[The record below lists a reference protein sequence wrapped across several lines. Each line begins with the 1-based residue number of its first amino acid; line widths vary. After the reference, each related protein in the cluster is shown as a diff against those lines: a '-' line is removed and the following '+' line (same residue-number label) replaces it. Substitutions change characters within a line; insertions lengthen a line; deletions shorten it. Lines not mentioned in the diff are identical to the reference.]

1 MIIHYPIADNFP
13 FASWLFFLKS
23 CLILTVFLFF
33 STCLYAYQEIP
44 DLIRVGAYENPP
56 KLFTDAQGRTVG
68 IFPDLLRV
76 IAEQEGWNLLY
87 VPGSWEKCLH
97 RLETGEIDIMPDVAY
112 SEERGQKYDFSE
124 ESIFINWG
132 AVYTRMD
139 FPLESLLALKDARV
153 AVMKGSIHTDGPEGI
168 KNLLEKFSIS
178 CQYVEVSDYAEVFR
192 LLDAGDADAG
202 VVNRMFGDLYE
213 KQYRVSATSVIFN
226 PIHLRFVFP
235 KNSAPG
241 RHLAKRIDLSVR
253 EMKKKSDSVYYSI
266 LSRYLSQSPA
276 AWTARETRGLQPELS
291 KEEQAWIQAHPVIRM
306 GVDPEF
312 PPFEFISPKGQYQ
325 GMAAEYVKLIGE
337 RLGLRFEKVSG
348 LAWKDVMEKAAKQE
362 IDVLPCVGI
371 TAERKKYFTYT
382 RPYLSFPR
390 IIVTR
395 TESDLKSL
403 EDLGTARVAVQ
414 ISSSHEGFVREHTQI
429 QPIRC
434 DTFQQAL
441 LMLSRGEADA
451 VIGNLAVATHMIR
464 ELSLSNLKIA
474 AHTDQ
479 MPNPLAFAVRK
490 DWPIL
495 SDLINRALDSVS
507 EEERIRIFRK
517 WTPLEYEQNSPAD
530 SRTAISL
537 TEEEIYWIRSH
548 PIIRVASDPNWAPVE
563 FLDAKGQYQGI
574 AQEYLRIIANLTGL
588 QFEIL
593 QEMEWKDLMQ
603 KAADRQMDLF
613 SCLSKT
619 PERNRHLNFTRP
631 WLSVPVVIFTRN
643 DVTYVG
649 KLTELR
655 GKKVAAV
662 QDNAAAEWLARD
674 YPDMKP
680 VPAES
685 TSDALEKLQ
694 SGQVFAFVGD
704 ILSAGYYLG
713 KLKHPAIK
721 VAGDT
726 PYVYEQSLAVRSDWP
741 MLAQILQKALDA
753 IPETERNAIYQRW
766 ISVKYERGVNY
777 SLLWKVLTPALV
789 LILLFLY
796 WNRRLSAEIA
806 HRTQIQ
812 KELRR
817 ARDAA
822 EFANRSKSVFLANMS
837 HEIRTPMN
845 AILGYTQIMEQD
857 GSLTSDQ
864 QKYLHIIG
872 RSGEHLLSI
881 INDILEMSKIEAGKI
896 ELSPVSFDLHG
907 LIHDLE
913 MMFQIRTAAKGLQ
926 LEVLIS
932 EDLPRYIFA
941 DEGKIRQVL
950 INLMGNAVKF
960 TKEGGI
966 VLRAAKKPEISEP
979 NACTVCF
986 EVEDTGTGISA
997 EHLDR
1002 IFHPFEQKMDD
1013 RNIEGTGLGL
1023 AISREYA
1030 RLMKGDIQVRSEP
1043 DRGSCFSFILPVKE
1057 SADYAAKH
1065 LPDQRVLSLRSDQ
1078 LRFRILVVDDRESNR
1093 DILTR
1098 MLERAEFAVKTA
1110 ENGEQALA
1118 VFENWHP
1125 HALLLDIRM
1134 PVMNGVEVTK
1144 RIKARPEGKDT
1155 VIIAVSASAL
1165 EEEKKAVLAYGADAF
1180 VRKPFREKEIFDQLH
1195 VSLGAE
1201 YLHESE
1207 KIISESLYHHE
1218 NMKKDTVSSVQDSIA
1233 PANVP
1238 KELIVKI
1245 QQAAEGG
1252 YMDQLQELIDQISEY
1267 DIHLAEKLRSLADA
1281 YEYEKLMAVF
1291 EE

>member
-1 MIIHYPIADNFP
+1 MIIKKFIAHAFFFP
-13 FASWLFFLKS
+13 VRLLFLKS
-23 CLILTVFLFF
+23 CILLLVCIFPAPHIHAQSEL
-33 STCLYAYQEIP
+33 P
-44 DLIRVGAYENPP
+44 DTIRVGAYENPP
-56 KLFTDAQGRTVG
+56 KVFTDARGRTVG

-87 VPGSWEKCLH
+87 VNGTWEECLH
-97 RLETGEIDIMPDVAY
+97 RLENSEIDIMPDVAY
-112 SEERGQKYDFSE
+112 SGERSQKYDFSE

-132 AVYTRMD
+132 AVYTRIG
-139 FPLESLLALKDARV
+139 FSLESLLALKDARL
-153 AVMKGSIHTDGPEGI
+153 AVMRGSIHTDGPEGI
-168 KNLLEKFSIS
+168 KSVLEKFNIS
-178 CQYVEVSDYAEVFR
+178 CQYIEVNDYAQVFR

-213 KQYRVSATSVIFN
+213 KEYRVSASSVIFN

-235 KNSAPG
+235 KNSEAG
-241 RHLAKRIDLSVR
+241 KYLEQKIDSAVR
-253 EMKKKSDSVYYSI
+253 KMKKNSDSEYYSI
-266 LSRYLSQSPA
+266 LSRYLSRSPSS
-276 AWTARETRGLQPELS
+276 WTAGERHLELS
-291 KEEQAWIQAHPVIRM
+291 EEEKAWIQAHPLIRM
-306 GVDPEF
+306 GADPGF
-312 PPFEFISPKGQYQ
+312 PPFEFISPKGEYR

-337 RLGLRFEKVSG
+337 RLGLRFEILSG

-390 IIVTR
+390 VIVTR

-403 EDLGTARVAVQ
+403 EDLGTAKVAVQ
-414 ISSSHEGFVREHTQI
+414 INSSHEGFVREHTQI
-429 QPIRC
+429 QPVLC
-434 DTFQQAL
+434 DTFQQAM
-441 LMLSRGEADA
+441 LMLSQGDTDA
-451 VIGNLAVATHMIR
+451 VIGNLAVVTHVIR
-464 ELSLSNLKIA
+464 EMSLSNLKIA

-479 MPNPLAFAVRK
+479 KPHPLAFAVRK

-495 SDLINRALDSVS
+495 ADLISRALDSVS

-530 SRTAISL
+530 SKPLISL
-537 TEEEIYWIRSH
+537 TEEETYWIRSH
-548 PIIRVASDPNWAPVE
+548 PIVRVAADPKWAPVE
-563 FLDAKGQYQGI
+563 FLDDRGHYQGI
-574 AQEYLRIIANLTGL
+574 AQEYLKIIANLTGL
-588 QFEIL
+588 QFETL
-593 QEMEWKDLMQ
+593 QGMEWKDLMQ
-603 KAADRQMDLF
+603 KAADREMDMF

-631 WLSVPVVIFTRN
+631 WLSVPVVIFARN

-649 KLTELR
+649 KLSELK
-655 GKKVAAV
+655 GHNVAVV

-674 YPDMKP
+674 YPDIKLLHT
-680 VPAES
+680 ES
-685 TSDALEKLQ
+685 TADALQKLQ
-694 SGQVFAFVGD
+694 TGQVFAFVGD

-713 KLKHPAIK
+713 KLRHPAIK

-753 IPETERNAIYQRW
+753 IPETDRNAIYQRW

-777 SLLWKVLTPALV
+777 SLIWKILTPV
-789 LILLFLY
+789 ILLLLMFFY

-806 HRTQIQ
+806 HRTEIQ

-857 GSLTSDQ
+857 GTLTSEQ

-872 RSGEHLLSI
+872 RSGEHLLSL

-896 ELSPVSFDLHG
+896 EISPVSFDLHG

-926 LEVLIS
+926 LEVLLS
-932 EDLPRYIFA
+932 DDLPSYVFA

-960 TKEGGI
+960 TQEGGI
-966 VLRAAKKPEISEP
+966 VLRIARKPEISEP
-979 NACTVCF
+979 DTCTVCF
-986 EVEDTGTGISA
+986 EVEDTGSGISA
-997 EHLDR
+997 ENLER

-1030 RLMKGDIQVRSEP
+1030 RLMKGDIQVRSQQ
-1043 DRGSCFSFILPVKE
+1043 DRGSCFSFTLPVKE
-1057 SADYAAKH
+1057 SADHAAKH
-1065 LPDQRVLSLRSDQ
+1065 LPDQRVLSLRTDQ
-1078 LRFRILVVDDRESNR
+1078 PGFRILVVDDRESNR

-1098 MLERAEFAVKTA
+1098 MLERVGFSVKTA
-1110 ENGEQALA
+1110 ENGKQALA
-1118 VFENWHP
+1118 AFENWHP

-1134 PVMNGVEVTK
+1134 PVMDGVEVTK
-1144 RIKARPEGKDT
+1144 RIKGMPEGKNT

-1165 EEEKKAVLAYGADAF
+1165 EEERKAVLAHGADAF
-1180 VRKPFREKEIFDQLH
+1180 IRKPFREKEIFDQLH
-1195 VSLGAE
+1195 ISLGAE
-1201 YLHESE
+1201 YVYEAAKTGQE
-1207 KIISESLYHHE
+1207 AVQQPE
-1218 NMKKDTVSSVQDSIA
+1218 NMEKDRLRSVENS
-1233 PANVP
+1233 PSLPSVP
-1238 KELIVKI
+1238 KEMILKMR
-1245 QQAAEGG
+1245 QAAEGG
-1252 YMDQLQELIDQISEY
+1252 YMDQLQELIDQITEY
-1267 DIHLAEKLRSLADA
+1267 DIQLAEKLRTLADA
-1281 YEYEKLMAVF
+1281 YEYEKIVGEIAAHN
-1291 EE
+1291 